1 MKTTRRLLLAAPL
14 VAAFAPR
21 AFAEEYLGAY
31 VARISDSDHY
41 NSNGEYLDTAA
52 QMVRQDRAN
61 FHKFGIRDDED
72 ESDPWFRTNGQRG
85 RLQTMLE
92 RSGAWGPG
100 AKSAVLN
107 GEPLVEVEVWS
118 NRVRV
123 NLM

>member
-1 MKTTRRLLLAAPL
+1 MRMTRRQILA
-14 VAAFAPR
+14 AAFAAIAAAP
-21 AFAEEYLGAY
+21 AAADDYLGSY

-41 NSNGEYLDTAA
+41 NSNGQYLDSAA

-61 FHKFGIRDDED
+61 FHKYGIRDGED
-72 ESDPWFRTNGQRG
+72 DSDPWFRSNAQRG

-100 AKSAVLN
+100 AKGAVLN
-107 GEPLVEVEVWS
+107 GEPLVEVQVWS

-123 NLM
+123 NLL